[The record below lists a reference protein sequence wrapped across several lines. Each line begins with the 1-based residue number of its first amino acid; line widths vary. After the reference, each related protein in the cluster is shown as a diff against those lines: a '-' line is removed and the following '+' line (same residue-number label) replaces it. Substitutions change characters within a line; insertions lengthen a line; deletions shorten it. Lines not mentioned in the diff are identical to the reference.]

1 MPCRWPWRPSWMG
14 ILHESGL
21 GIWKIGYAR
30 HSWRSFV
37 KEDVSRF
44 RWWSEVAE
52 KWGKMEHNSTQ
63 TRKFAGKFDGE
74 LWDLLGW
81 YLKHEIH
88 VSGRTLTRIL
98 VLAFWSKPKTC
109 CLCMSSNAC
118 SIQSD
123 FPIAIWCY
131 HVPCGHVVCPRLAAC
146 SYRAQGWW
154 GLRWVCEELPGCRW
168 WRIKKESQ
176 LFSPGTHPPKKIK
189 VLLEGLRVSWGPF
202 LLLVGDGGLCL

>member
-21 GIWKIGYAR
+21 GIWKIGYTR

-37 KEDVSRF
+37 KADVSRF

-52 KWGKMEHNSTQ
+52 KWGNMEHNSTQ

-98 VLAFWSKPKTC
+98 VLAFWSIRPKTC

-123 FPIAIWCY
+123 FPNAIWHGAITC
-131 HVPCGHVVCPRLAAC
+131 HVVMSCVRAWLHAATE
-146 SYRAQGWW
+146 RRVDEVW
-154 GLRWVCEELPGCRW
+154 G
-168 WRIKKESQ
+168 ESAKSSQ
-176 LFSPGTHPPKKIK
+176 DGD
-189 VLLEGLRVSWGPF
+189 
-202 LLLVGDGGLCL
+202 DGG

>member
-1 MPCRWPWRPSWMG
+1 MALKAKLDGYPPRKWTRDLEDR
-14 ILHESGL
+14 LHETFL
-21 GIWKIGYAR
+21 AK
-30 HSWRSFV
+30 
-37 KEDVSRF
+37 F
-44 RWWSEVAE
+44 REGGCVAISVVE
-52 KWGKMEHNSTQ
+52 WGSGKMRKNGTQ
-63 TRKFAGKFDGE
+63 LETRKFAGKFDGE

-176 LFSPGTHPPKKIK
+176 LFSPGTHPPKRIK

-202 LLLVGDGGLCL
+202 LLGDGGLCL